1 MPQSTIMMVLFYA
14 LIFGVMYFILI
25 RPQKKQ
31 AKKTKDMLDQIKPG
45 DKVVTIG
52 GLHGVVDEVNL
63 TNNTVILDCE
73 GIFLTFEKRAI
84 SRIVDVSTIATNDG
98 IVEQSD
104 VEEPADTVVF
114 DDTEDSDETN
124 L

>member
-1 MPQSTIMMVLFYA
+1 
-14 LIFGVMYFILI
+14 MYFILI

-31 AKKTKDMLDQIKPG
+31 AKKTQDMLNQIKPG

-63 TNNTVILDCE
+63 ANNTVVLDCE

-84 SRIVDVSTIATNDG
+84 SRIVNVSTVATADG
-98 IVEQSD
+98 IVEQSSL
-104 VEEPADTVVF
+104 EEPADTVVL